1 MRDLDINGIEVQLF
15 QEGMIHAKA
24 ILIDDRGMMMGSA
37 NFDQR
42 SLFLNYEAVSFI
54 YAGKAISDCETWMK
68 RLLARCQS
76 GMKPAGRWRR
86 MGENLMRIFA
96 PLL

>member
-1 MRDLDINGIEVQLF
+1 MRDMDASGIEVHLYQD
-15 QEGMIHAKA
+15 GMIHAKA
-24 ILIDDRGMMMGSA
+24 ILVDSWAMMMGSA

-42 SLFLNYEAVSFI
+42 SLFLNYEAVSFV
-54 YAGKAISDCETWMK
+54 YGGKAVEDCETWMQG
-68 RLLARCQS
+68 LLDRCKGTMS
-76 GMKPAGRWRR
+76 PAGRWRR